1 MPHVSKFLYKIVPY
15 FLFSCYWQ
23 TFIIE
28 IILGSFYEGARG
40 GTVCDPASLCH
51 LYLKVPH

>member
-23 TFIIE
+23 TFRIFIE

-40 GTVCDPASLCH
+40 GSL
-51 LYLKVPH
+51 